1 MWLTENGTRNDKSNA
16 NMRLNMRL
24 YKSNKYS
31 CKKMIER
38 FHRIRLYSYSSSHT
52 ASFHFHFFD
61 LFIKI
66 NIHMQRQMYIVQK
79 CTCFYFSIVPQNI
92 VKYFLCALETAFHIF
107 DLTFVRACMCVL
119 ACAAAVV
126 RFDSD
131 PIFFRTKFVNIHYC
145 FFLFAACYVPWTAT
159 VRSFG
164 RFLSLSSRMLWI
176 FQYDSMAHKKGACT
190 MHNGRI
196 VNWIPSLSLI
206 YRSFFLLWIS
216 FWIVNICY
224 HTMNGI
230 ASNRISMDLFGQNV
244 EKMSHPVYNPCSIA
258 IPVYHLNMYI
268 VHSIWNLFK
277 RR

>member
-1 MWLTENGTRNDKSNA
+1 
-16 NMRLNMRL
+16 
-24 YKSNKYS
+24 
-31 CKKMIER
+31 
-38 FHRIRLYSYSSSHT
+38 
-52 ASFHFHFFD
+52 
-61 LFIKI
+61 
-66 NIHMQRQMYIVQK
+66 MQRQMYIVQK
-79 CTCFYFSIVPQNI
+79 CSTCFYFSIAPQNI

-145 FFLFAACYVPWTAT
+145 FFLFAACYIPWTAT

-196 VNWIPSLSLI
+196 VNWIPSLSNTQKLF
-206 YRSFFLLWIS
+206 SSLNLLL
-216 FWIVNICY
+216 
-224 HTMNGI
+224 
-230 ASNRISMDLFGQNV
+230 NR
-244 EKMSHPVYNPCSIA
+244 
-258 IPVYHLNMYI
+258 
-268 VHSIWNLFK
+268 
-277 RR
+277 